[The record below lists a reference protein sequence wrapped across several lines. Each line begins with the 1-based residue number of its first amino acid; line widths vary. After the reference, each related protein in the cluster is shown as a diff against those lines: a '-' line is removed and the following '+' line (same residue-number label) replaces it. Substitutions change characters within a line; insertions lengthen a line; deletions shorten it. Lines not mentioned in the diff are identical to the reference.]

1 MERHRDRED
10 QSKKRQ
16 FDAHLPV
23 KPSSCLGVGAA
34 VFDARSRWS
43 HAFPSG
49 LSGGTSPLLLAP
61 GAVESTPS
69 IDYHERNTPSR
80 SMPGSSSASKL
91 VCALVAVWSGLGC
104 LEGLR
109 AFFDFL
115 NQHIVGYGN
124 QGAMSA
130 VLTPDGD
137 PCLTR
142 VAGRVQTQTQVIGP
156 AVPGTS
162 TEDIDR
168 HSKYPAYIP
177 NLRQHRPIQE

>member
-1 MERHRDRED
+1 
-10 QSKKRQ
+10 
-16 FDAHLPV
+16 
-23 KPSSCLGVGAA
+23 
-34 VFDARSRWS
+34 
-43 HAFPSG
+43 
-49 LSGGTSPLLLAP
+49 
-61 GAVESTPS
+61 
-69 IDYHERNTPSR
+69 
-80 SMPGSSSASKL
+80 MPRSSSASKL

-130 VLTPDGD
+130 VLTPVGD

-142 VAGRVQTQTQVIGP
+142 VAGKVQIQIQVIGP

-162 TEDIDR
+162 QPTYPTYGSTVAFKGDIISSRVNGALSDSISWAAKHADICR
-168 HSKYPAYIP
+168 TRVQYCPRV
-177 NLRQHRPIQE
+177 NQNR